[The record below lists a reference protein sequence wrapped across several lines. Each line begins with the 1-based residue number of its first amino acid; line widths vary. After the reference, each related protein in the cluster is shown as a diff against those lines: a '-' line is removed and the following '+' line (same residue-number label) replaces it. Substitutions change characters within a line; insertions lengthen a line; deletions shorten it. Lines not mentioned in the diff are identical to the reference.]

1 MPPKSIPKGAIRR
14 PVAGA
19 IAVFIKIIKYMKIFF
34 DIFHIVIYF

>member
-19 IAVFIKIIKYMKIFF
+19 IAVFIKIIKYLKIYY
-34 DIFHIVIYF
+34 VL